1 MTKAWRFKA
10 LLPFGLVLLLWIVCP
25 AVSYAECWREFLG
38 GFYLDLDSVK
48 DTPNGMVYRTKRYD
62 AENRHSSRRTGFFYQ
77 RHRVP
82 RGGGNFYEQVQVYDW
97 YSDKYLP
104 WVTTSELTPDK
115 YIELRF
121 LIMELFHREGRTG
134 WPG

>member
-1 MTKAWRFKA
+1 MFGYTASRNPG
-10 LLPFGLVLLLWIVCP
+10 LLLVLWLAFSAAC
-25 AVSYAECWREFLG
+25 AAECWREFLG
-38 GFYLDLDSVK
+38 GVYLDLDTVR

-62 AENRHSSRRTGFFYQ
+62 PENRHSSQKTGFYYQ
-77 RHRVP
+77 KHRVVP
-82 RGGGNFYEQVQVYDW
+82 GGNNFYEQVQVYDW

-104 WVTTSELTPDK
+104 WFTACELSSDK